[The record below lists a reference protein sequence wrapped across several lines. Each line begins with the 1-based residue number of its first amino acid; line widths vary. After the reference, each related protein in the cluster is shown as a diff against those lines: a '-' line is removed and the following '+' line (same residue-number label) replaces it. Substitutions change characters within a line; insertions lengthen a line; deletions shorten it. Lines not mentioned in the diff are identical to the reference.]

1 MSNFFKDI
9 FKPKHPYAP
18 AAYLGRKTVE
28 RSLNCKIKK
37 RKTLEKEKQENEKS
51 PA

>member
-1 MSNFFKDI
+1 MSKFLKKI

-28 RSLNCKIKK
+28 RSLDCNIKK
-37 RKTLEKEKQENEKS
+37 RKVLEKEMRNS
-51 PA
+51 NA

>member
-1 MSNFFKDI
+1 MRQFLKEV

-28 RSLNCKIKK
+28 RSLDCKLKK
-37 RKTLEKEKQENEKS
+37 RKALEKEMRE
-51 PA
+51 A